1 MINGQPTE
9 GQVVQVKIDGGEWQ
23 TATFREGHY
32 VDLYGLP
39 LDASKVSEWKLE
51 ARTPAR
57 PEVRAQIR

>member
-39 LDASKVSEWKLE
+39 LDASKVSEWKPE

-57 PEVRAQIR
+57 AEVRAQIR